1 MKANL
6 DSEALVNALTGF
18 FLLPPYELFSIYS
31 LPNAVLQFEALK
43 STFVLMTGLIQKFIK
58 NLKKGNPD
66 KLSNVYNALSDNDL
80 FKTSMEQIKEHPE
93 LEKQFKFE
101 VERILQMIWR
111 VLATWLYIWRG
122 YEANFKIDW
131 TKSKWSWQEGLKKR

>member
-1 MKANL
+1 M
-6 DSEALVNALTGF
+6 
-18 FLLPPYELFSIYS
+18 PPYELFSIYS

-101 VERILQMIWR
+101 VERIYRWYEEYL
-111 VLATWLYIWRG
+111 LLGYISEEG